1 LLKPIGQI
9 GKLLNMEFFMAENK
23 GKSVIRQVVAIG
35 IGAAIFVALTTVQI
49 PVGFIPNTALQVRA
63 AVLAFFAAVFGPVAG
78 FAIGLIGHALG
89 DALFYGSVWW
99 SWVFP
104 DAVFGLLVGLF
115 AKKYAIEEGG
125 FATKQILGFN
135 LVQIVANAVAWVLLA
150 PVLDILIYKEP
161 ANKVFVQG
169 VTAGVSNLVIVAV
182 IGTLL
187 GFGYS
192 KIKTKSGSLKEE
204 E

>member
-1 LLKPIGQI
+1 
-9 GKLLNMEFFMAENK
+9 MANTT
-23 GKSVIRQVVAIG
+23 GKSIIRQVVAIG

-49 PVGFIPNTALQVRA
+49 PIGFIPNTALQVRA

-104 DAVFGLLVGLF
+104 DAIFGLVVGIF
-115 AKKYAIEEGG
+115 AKKYAVEEGG
-125 FATKQILGFN
+125 FAVKQCVLFN
-135 LVQIVANAVAWVLLA
+135 VVQLVSNAVAWILAA

-161 ANKVFVQG
+161 ANKVFLQG
-169 VTAGVSNLVIVAV
+169 VSAFVLNIII
-182 IGTLL
+182 IGILGTILL
-187 GFGYS
+187 TVYS
-192 KIKTKSGSLKEE
+192 KIVGKSSDLKVEE
-204 E
+204 

>member
-1 LLKPIGQI
+1 
-9 GKLLNMEFFMAENK
+9 MANVN

-49 PVGFIPNTALQVRA
+49 PVGFVPNTALQVRA
-63 AVLAFFAAVFGPVAG
+63 AVLTFFAAVFGPVAG

-104 DAVFGLLVGLF
+104 DAIFGLLVGLF
-115 AKKYAIEEGG
+115 AKKYAIEEGAFG
-125 FATKQILGFN
+125 GKQIALFN
-135 LVQIVANAVAWVLLA
+135 IVQVIANAVAWVLVA

-169 VTAGVSNLVIVAV
+169 VTAGIANIVIVA
-182 IGTLL
+182 ILGTILA
-187 GFGYS
+187 FGYS
-192 KIKTKSGSLKEE
+192 KIKTKSSSLKEDE
-204 E
+204 

>member
-1 LLKPIGQI
+1 
-9 GKLLNMEFFMAENK
+9 MASK
-23 GKSVIRQVVAIG
+23 SSKSVIRQVVAIG

-49 PVGFIPNTALQVRA
+49 PVGFVPNTALQVRA

-115 AKKYAIEEGG
+115 AKKYAIENGG
-125 FATKQILGFN
+125 FGGKQIALFN
-135 LVQIVANAVAWVLLA
+135 VVQVIGNALAWIACA

-161 ANKVFVQG
+161 ANKVFAQG
-169 VTAGVSNLVIVAV
+169 VVAAVTNLIIVA
-182 IGTLL
+182 ILGTLL
-187 GFGYS
+187 AFGYS
-192 KIKTKSGSLKEE
+192 KVKTKSGSLKEE
-204 E
+204 

>member
-1 LLKPIGQI
+1 
-9 GKLLNMEFFMAENK
+9 MANIN

-49 PVGFIPNTALQVRA
+49 PIGFIPNTALQVRA
-63 AVLAFFAAVFGPVAG
+63 AVLTFFAAVFGPVAG

-125 FATKQILGFN
+125 FGVKQAIGFN
-135 LVQIVANAVAWVLLA
+135 IVQIAANLISWILIA
-150 PVLDILIYKEP
+150 PVLDIVIYKEP
-161 ANKVFVQG
+161 ANKVFIQG
-169 VTAGVSNLVIVAV
+169 VTAGVANLVIVA
-182 IGTLL
+182 ILGTLL
-187 GFGYS
+187 AFGYS

>member
-1 LLKPIGQI
+1 
-9 GKLLNMEFFMAENK
+9 MAN
-23 GKSVIRQVVAIG
+23 GSSKSIIRQVVAIG
-35 IGAAIFVALTTVQI
+35 IGAALFVALTTVQI
-49 PVGFIPNTALQVRA
+49 PVGFVPNTALQVRA

-115 AKKYAIEEGG
+115 AKKYAVEEGG
-125 FATKQILGFN
+125 FGGMQAAIFN
-135 LVQIVANAVAWVLLA
+135 IVQIIGNAVAWIACA

-161 ANKVFVQG
+161 ANKVFAQG
-169 VTAGVSNLVIVAV
+169 VTAAVTNLIIVA
-182 IGTLL
+182 ILGTLL
-187 GFGYS
+187 AFGYS
-192 KIKTKSGSLKEE
+192 KVKTKSGSLKEE
-204 E
+204 ND

>member
-1 LLKPIGQI
+1 MTLG
-9 GKLLNMEFFMAENK
+9 LNNKEIQMADNK

-49 PVGFIPNTALQVRA
+49 PVGFVPNTALQIRA
-63 AVLAFFAAVFGPVAG
+63 AVLAFFAAVFGPIAG

-104 DAVFGLLVGLF
+104 DAVFGLVIGLF

-125 FATKQILGFN
+125 FGVKQVVGFN
-135 LVQIVANAVAWVLLA
+135 VIQIIGNVVAWALLA
-150 PVLDILIYKEP
+150 PVFDILIYKEP

-169 VTAGVSNLVIVAV
+169 LTAAVTNLVIVAIV
-182 IGTLL
+182 GSLL
-187 GFGYS
+187 NWGYS

-204 E
+204 D

>member
-1 LLKPIGQI
+1 
-9 GKLLNMEFFMAENK
+9 MANTSS
-23 GKSVIRQVVAIG
+23 KSVIRQVVAIG

-49 PVGFIPNTALQVRA
+49 PVGFVPNTALQVRA

-104 DAVFGLLVGLF
+104 DAVFGLLVCLF
-115 AKKYAIEEGG
+115 AQKYAIENGG
-125 FATKQILGFN
+125 FGGKQIALFN
-135 LVQIVANAVAWVLLA
+135 VVQVVGNALAWIACA

-161 ANKVFVQG
+161 ANKVFAQG
-169 VTAGVSNLVIVAV
+169 AVAAVTNLIIVA
-182 IGTLL
+182 ILGTLL
-187 GFGYS
+187 AFGYS
-192 KIKTKSGSLKEE
+192 KVKTKSGSLKEE
-204 E
+204 

>member
-1 LLKPIGQI
+1 
-9 GKLLNMEFFMAENK
+9 MADNK

-49 PVGFIPNTALQVRA
+49 PVGFVPNTALQIRA
-63 AVLAFFAAVFGPVAG
+63 AVLAFFAAVFGPIAG

-104 DAVFGLLVGLF
+104 DAVFGLVIGLF

-125 FATKQILGFN
+125 FGVKQVVGFN
-135 LVQIVANAVAWVLLA
+135 VIQIIGNVVAWALLA
-150 PVLDILIYKEP
+150 PVFDILIYKEP

-169 VTAGVSNLVIVAV
+169 LTAAVTNLVIVAIV
-182 IGTLL
+182 GSLL
-187 GFGYS
+187 NWGYS

-204 E
+204 D

>member
-1 LLKPIGQI
+1 
-9 GKLLNMEFFMAENK
+9 MANINS
-23 GKSVIRQVVAIG
+23 KSAIRQVVAIG

-49 PVGFIPNTALQVRA
+49 PVGFVPNTELQVRA

-125 FATKQILGFN
+125 FAVKQAVLFN
-135 LVQIVANAVAWVLLA
+135 VVQIVANLISWVVIA
-150 PVLDILIYKEP
+150 PVLDIIIYKEP
-161 ANKVFVQG
+161 ANKVFLQG
-169 VTAGVSNLVIVAV
+169 VTAGVSNLVIVA
-182 IGTLL
+182 ILGTILAI
-187 GFGYS
+187 GYS
-192 KIKTKSGSLKEE
+192 KIKTKTGSLKEE

>member
-1 LLKPIGQI
+1 
-9 GKLLNMEFFMAENK
+9 MANEK

-35 IGAAIFVALTTVQI
+35 IGAAIFIALTTVQI
-49 PVGFIPNTALQVRA
+49 PVGFVPNTALQVRA

-104 DAVFGLLVGLF
+104 DAVFGLIVGLL

-125 FATKQILGFN
+125 FGVKQILTFN
-135 LVQIVANAVAWVLLA
+135 IAQILGNIIAWFVLA
-150 PVLDILIYKEP
+150 PVFDILIYKEP
-161 ANKVFVQG
+161 ANKVFLQG
-169 VTAGVSNLVIVAV
+169 ITAGVTNLIIVA
-182 IGTLL
+182 ILGTLL
-187 GFGYS
+187 AFGYS
-192 KIKTKSGSLKEE
+192 KIKTKTGSLKEE
-204 E
+204 ND

>member
-1 LLKPIGQI
+1 
-9 GKLLNMEFFMAENK
+9 MANGN

-49 PVGFIPNTALQVRA
+49 PVGIVPNTALQVRA
-63 AVLAFFAAVFGPVAG
+63 AVLAFFAAVFGPAAG

-104 DAVFGLLVGLF
+104 DALFGLVIGLF
-115 AKKYAIEEGG
+115 AKKYVIEEGG
-125 FATKQILGFN
+125 FGTKQALLFN
-135 LVQIVANAVAWVLLA
+135 GVQIAANVIAWVLAA
-150 PVLDILIYKEP
+150 PILDILIYKEP

-169 VTAGVSNLVIVAV
+169 ITAAITNLIIVA
-182 IGTLL
+182 ILGTLL
-187 GFGYS
+187 AFGYS
-192 KIKTKSGSLKEE
+192 KIKTKSSSLKEE

>member
-1 LLKPIGQI
+1 
-9 GKLLNMEFFMAENK
+9 MAENK

>member
-1 LLKPIGQI
+1 
-9 GKLLNMEFFMAENK
+9 MANIN

-63 AVLAFFAAVFGPVAG
+63 AVLTFFAAVFGPVAG

-125 FATKQILGFN
+125 FSVKQAIGFN
-135 LVQIVANAVAWVLLA
+135 IVQIAANLISWILIA
-150 PVLDILIYKEP
+150 PVLDIVIYKEP
-161 ANKVFVQG
+161 ANKVFIQG
-169 VTAGVSNLVIVAV
+169 VTAGIANLVIVA
-182 IGTLL
+182 ILGTLL
-187 GFGYS
+187 AFGYS

>member
-1 LLKPIGQI
+1 
-9 GKLLNMEFFMAENK
+9 MANIN

-63 AVLAFFAAVFGPVAG
+63 AVLTFFAAVFGPVAG

-115 AKKYAIEEGG
+115 AKKYVIEEGG
-125 FATKQILGFN
+125 FAVKQAIGFN
-135 LVQIVANAVAWVLLA
+135 VVQIAANLISWILIA
-150 PVLDILIYKEP
+150 PVLDIVIYKEP
-161 ANKVFVQG
+161 ANKVFIQG
-169 VTAGVSNLVIVAV
+169 VTAGVANLVIVA
-182 IGTLL
+182 ILGTLL
-187 GFGYS
+187 AFGYS

>member
-1 LLKPIGQI
+1 
-9 GKLLNMEFFMAENK
+9 MANTN
-23 GKSVIRQVVAIG
+23 GKSIIRQVVAIG

-49 PVGFIPNTALQVRA
+49 PIGFIPNTALQVRA

-104 DAVFGLLVGLF
+104 DAIFGLVVGIF
-115 AKKYAIEEGG
+115 AKKYAVEEGG
-125 FATKQILGFN
+125 FAVKQCVLFN
-135 LVQIVANAVAWVLLA
+135 VVQLVSNAVAWILAA

-169 VTAGVSNLVIVAV
+169 VTACICNVVIVAV
-182 IGTLL
+182 LGSLL
-187 GFGYS
+187 TFGYS
-192 KIKTKSGSLKEE
+192 KIKTKSSSLKEE

>member
-1 LLKPIGQI
+1 
-9 GKLLNMEFFMAENK
+9 MATTSS
-23 GKSVIRQVVAIG
+23 KSVIRQVVAIG

-49 PVGFIPNTALQVRA
+49 PVGFVPNTALQVRA

-115 AKKYAIEEGG
+115 AKKYAIENGG
-125 FATKQILGFN
+125 FGGKQIALFN
-135 LVQIVANAVAWVLLA
+135 VVQVIGNVVAWIACA

-161 ANKVFVQG
+161 ANKVFAQG
-169 VTAGVSNLVIVAV
+169 VTAAVTNLIIVA
-182 IGTLL
+182 ILGTLL
-187 GFGYS
+187 AFGYS
-192 KIKTKSGSLKEE
+192 KVKTKSGSLKEE
-204 E
+204 